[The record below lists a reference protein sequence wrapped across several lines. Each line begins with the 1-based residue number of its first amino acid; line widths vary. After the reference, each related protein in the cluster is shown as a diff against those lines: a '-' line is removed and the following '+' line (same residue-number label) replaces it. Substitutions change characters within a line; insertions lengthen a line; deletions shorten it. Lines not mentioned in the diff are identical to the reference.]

1 MKQLLPV
8 CREDMRLRGWD
19 RLDFLFI
26 TGDAYVDHPT
36 FANGLI
42 ARWMEHLGYKIGVVA
57 QPDWRNRADF
67 EVMGAPRYAVFVS
80 AGNLQRSCTVIAP
93 VRSGAI
99 SRLSLAASKRA

>member
-57 QPDWRNRADF
+57 QPD
-67 EVMGAPRYAVFVS
+67 
-80 AGNLQRSCTVIAP
+80 
-93 VRSGAI
+93 
-99 SRLSLAASKRA
+99 